1 MFRTVLCAL
10 AIAALTLTSTVVI
23 AKNGGN
29 TGTGNRGPSAGQQT
43 SSGKPDFA
51 FKKMRILHCGKYG
64 RSDGEGGV
72 TMVTVCN

>member
-1 MFRTVLCAL
+1 MFRTILCAL

-23 AKNGGN
+23 AKNGG
-29 TGTGNRGPSAGQQT
+29 GTSAGMTRQKTT
-43 SSGKPDFA
+43 SDKPDLA
-51 FKKMRILHCGKYG
+51 FNKMRILHCGKYG

>member
-1 MFRTVLCAL
+1 MFRTILCAL

-23 AKNGGN
+23 AKNSGAAGN
-29 TGTGNRGPSAGQQT
+29 GTSATRQKT
-43 SSGKPDFA
+43 ASGKPDFA

>member
-1 MFRTVLCAL
+1 MFRTILCAL

-23 AKNGGN
+23 AKNGGSGG
-29 TGTGNRGPSAGQQT
+29 GTPSTRQKTA
-43 SSGKPDFA
+43 SDKPDFA

-64 RSDGEGGV
+64 RSDGEGSV

>member
-1 MFRTVLCAL
+1 MFRTILCAL

-23 AKNGGN
+23 AKNGG
-29 TGTGNRGPSAGQQT
+29 TGGNSAPATRQKTT
-43 SSGKPDFA
+43 SDKPDFA

>member
-1 MFRTVLCAL
+1 MFRTILCAV

-29 TGTGNRGPSAGQQT
+29 GGTSATRQKTT
-43 SSGKPDFA
+43 SDKPDFA

-64 RSDGEGGV
+64 RSDGEGNV